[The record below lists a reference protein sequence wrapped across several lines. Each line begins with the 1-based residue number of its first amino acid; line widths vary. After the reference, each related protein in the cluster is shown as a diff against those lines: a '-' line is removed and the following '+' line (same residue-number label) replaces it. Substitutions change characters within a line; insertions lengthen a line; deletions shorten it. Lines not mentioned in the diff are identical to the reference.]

1 MDPLR
6 RSRSA
11 EPFHPP
17 PPQIQASIG
26 SASLTRVQ
34 PGFLL
39 VDCPSSNQET
49 LVQLLIHRALRLHP
63 GKVLVYDSSH
73 TFHPDSFAATNRR
86 HGRPEAEH
94 ADRTFIQ
101 RCMTPFQW
109 DTMLSKHLDKFLAAN
124 PGNIALIVAF
134 PYGRLFAT
142 DELAEWE
149 RVDHLE
155 FSLTHLASRA
165 TAAAVPIVAVTDFLA
180 LQEQPDLLTR
190 LQAVPDLVRVAC
202 EKGVWRFMGPEGSDG
217 SEGGPE
223 GPGGNL
229 HLALSKPQ
237 VPAWDGLTSMGMSQP
252 TVTAQIDAFASSFA
266 PFRAN
271 LPRREQARFDELVV
285 WARRHGNA
293 LNVSE
298 DLDIARRILLVAT
311 IALADRHATLAERH
325 EALSTQHGDLSARHD
340 ALSTRHE
347 ELARRCAALSEQLE
361 ARLHAVESRL
371 NFPSSRPQH
380 DAARVPLRRL
390 PESLVQHDGGVGQG
404 VAADVPA

>member
-1 MDPLR
+1 ML
-6 RSRSA
+6 
-11 EPFHPP
+11 
-17 PPQIQASIG
+17 
-26 SASLTRVQ
+26 

-39 VDCPSSNQET
+39 VDCPSAHQEA
-49 LVQLLIHRALRLHP
+49 LVQLFVHRALRLHP

-73 TFHPDSFAATNRR
+73 AFHPDSFAATNRR
-86 HGRPEAEH
+86 AGRPEAEH
-94 ADRTFIQ
+94 ADRCLIQ

-109 DTMLSKHLDKFLAAN
+109 DAMLSKHLDRFLAAN
-124 PGNIALIVAF
+124 PGDIALIVAF

-142 DELAEWE
+142 DELAPWE
-149 RVDHLE
+149 RIDHLE
-155 FSLTHLASRA
+155 FSLAHLASRA
-165 TAAAVPIVAVTDFLA
+165 GAAAVPIVAVTDLLA
-180 LQEQPDLLTR
+180 LQEQPDLLAR
-190 LQAVPDLVRVAC
+190 LQAVPSIVRVTC
-202 EKGVWRFMGPEGSDG
+202 EKGVWNIMDPEGQEG
-217 SEGGPE
+217 PQGPGGPE
-223 GPGGNL
+223 GNV

-237 VPAWDGLTSMGMSQP
+237 MPAWDGLTSMGMSQP

-325 EALSTQHGDLSARHD
+325 D
-340 ALSTRHE
+340 ALSTRHD
-347 ELARRCAALSEQLE
+347 ELAQRCATLSGQLE
-361 ARLHAVESRL
+361 ARLHALESRL
-371 NFPSSRPQH
+371 NFPPTRPQH